1 MRAFVSSCVSFN
13 INMSAEASA
22 TKMYIKR
29 VLIIGICYLPFMQ
42 LLRRELVISAS
53 LLSCFR
59 VSSSAHP

>member
-42 LLRRELVISAS
+42 LCVVNS
-53 LLSCFR
+53 
-59 VSSSAHP
+59 